1 MCAAPILVLR
11 IVVEVRLMVKS
22 KKFLVTYSQNEKMVL
37 VILVLRM
44 VEAKKFAFCEDYGA
58 EKFAFCEL

>member
-1 MCAAPILVLR
+1 M
-11 IVVEVRLMVKS
+11 VEVRLMVKS
-22 KKFLVTYSQNEKMVL
+22 KRFLATYSQNEKMVL
-37 VILVLRM
+37 GILVLRM